1 VSVKRVG
8 ISTGVCGRNLIFG
21 LLWVALW
28 SVPLNSVGQEIRIE
42 GWPRPDL
49 TGLIPYS
56 ISVKKTDGVEKVV
69 EKFYTLNG
77 GHVARISGNGKV
89 FAYAV
94 DSNQEPPIDYL
105 LLDPDG
111 NGRFTHK
118 FRPEETY
125 SVPEWVSN

>member
-1 VSVKRVG
+1 MKREG
-8 ISTGVCGRNLIFG
+8 ISVRIRERNLIFG
-21 LLWVALW
+21 LLLLALL
-28 SVPLNSVGQEIRIE
+28 SFPFNSVGQEIRLE

-56 ISVKKTDGVEKVV
+56 ITVKKSDGVEKVV
-69 EKFYTLNG
+69 EKFYTPNG
-77 GHVARISGNGKV
+77 GHIARISGNGKV
-89 FAYAV
+89 YAYAV
-94 DSNQEPPIDYL
+94 DSDQEPPIDYL

-111 NGRFTHK
+111 NGKFTQK

>member
-1 VSVKRVG
+1 MKREG
-8 ISTGVCGRNLIFG
+8 ISVRIRERNLILG
-21 LLWVALW
+21 LLLLALL
-28 SVPLNSVGQEIRIE
+28 SFPFNSVGQEIRLE

-56 ISVKKTDGVEKVV
+56 ITVKKTDGVEKVV
-69 EKFYTLNG
+69 ERFYTPNG
-77 GHVARISGNGKV
+77 GHIARISGNGKV

-94 DSNQEPPIDYL
+94 DSDQEPPIDYL

-111 NGRFTHK
+111 NGKFTQK

>member
-1 VSVKRVG
+1 MKREG
-8 ISTGVCGRNLIFG
+8 ISVRIRERNLIFG
-21 LLWVALW
+21 LLLLALL
-28 SVPLNSVGQEIRIE
+28 SFPFNSVGQEIRLE

-56 ISVKKTDGVEKVV
+56 ITVKKTDGVEKVV

-77 GHVARISGNGKV
+77 GHIARISGNGKV
-89 FAYAV
+89 YAYAV
-94 DSNQEPPIDYL
+94 DSDQEPPIDYL

-111 NGRFTHK
+111 NGKFTQK

>member
-1 VSVKRVG
+1 VVIKREG
-8 ISTGVCGRNLIFG
+8 ISVRIRKRNLILV
-21 LLWVALW
+21 LLLLVLG
-28 SVPLNSVGQEIRIE
+28 SCPYNSIGQEIRIE

>member
-1 VSVKRVG
+1 MVIKREG
-8 ISTGVCGRNLIFG
+8 IPIRVRERNLVFAF
-21 LLWVALW
+21 LLLVVL
-28 SVPLNSVGQEIRIE
+28 SFPFISVGQEIRPE

-56 ISVKKTDGVEKVV
+56 ITVKKTDGVEKIV
-69 EKFYTLNG
+69 EKFYTPNG
-77 GHVARISGNGKV
+77 GHIARISGNGKV

-94 DSNQEPPIDYL
+94 DSDQEPPMDYL

-111 NGRFTHK
+111 NGKFTQK
-118 FRPEETY
+118 FRPQETY

>member
-1 VSVKRVG
+1 VG
-8 ISTGVCGRNLIFG
+8 IKREVIFMRIRGGNLIFSLFWLA
-21 LLWVALW
+21 LLFF
-28 SVPLNSVGQEIRIE
+28 PFNSVAQEIRLE
-42 GWPRPDL
+42 GWPLPDL

-56 ISVKKTDGVEKVV
+56 ITVKKTDGVEKVV

-77 GHVARISGNGKV
+77 GHIARISGNGKV

-111 NGRFTHK
+111 NGKFTQK
-118 FRPEETY
+118 IRPEDLY
-125 SVPEWVSN
+125 LIPEWVSN

>member
-1 VSVKRVG
+1 MKREG
-8 ISTGVCGRNLIFG
+8 ISVRIRERNLIFG
-21 LLWVALW
+21 LLLLALL
-28 SVPLNSVGQEIRIE
+28 SFPFNSVGQEIRLE

-56 ISVKKTDGVEKVV
+56 ITVKKTDGVEKVV
-69 EKFYTLNG
+69 EKFYMPNG
-77 GHVARISGNGKV
+77 GHIARISGNGKV
-89 FAYAV
+89 YAYAV
-94 DSNQEPPIDYL
+94 DSDQEPPIDYL

-111 NGRFTHK
+111 NGKFTQK

>member
-1 VSVKRVG
+1 MKREG
-8 ISTGVCGRNLIFG
+8 ISVRIRERNLILG
-21 LLWVALW
+21 LLLLALL
-28 SVPLNSVGQEIRIE
+28 SFPFNSVGQEIRLE

-56 ISVKKTDGVEKVV
+56 ITVKKTDGVEKVV
-69 EKFYTLNG
+69 ERFYTPNG
-77 GHVARISGNGKV
+77 GHIARISGNGKV
-89 FAYAV
+89 YAYAV
-94 DSNQEPPIDYL
+94 DSDQEPPIDYL

-111 NGRFTHK
+111 NGKFTQK